1 MKQEEAD
8 QMRQEITLFFR
19 EFALRVLRRANVDI
33 NDPRAFK
40 LAMLD
45 HYEEIYPQFS
55 LTPVF
60 QAHNNKDGHQQMVN
74 EYRRCF
80 SLLLAG
86 RLP

>member
-1 MKQEEAD
+1 MNE
-8 QMRQEITLFFR
+8 EITAFFR
-19 EFALRVLRRANVDI
+19 EFALRVLHEAHVDP

-45 HYEEIYPQFS
+45 HYEEIYPHFA

-60 QAHNNKDGHQQMVN
+60 RKHNGTAGHQQMVD

-80 SLLLAG
+80 SLLLVG

>member
-1 MKQEEAD
+1 MNE
-8 QMRQEITLFFR
+8 QMRQQITLFFR
-19 EFALRVLRRANVDI
+19 EFALEVLRDAGVDP

-45 HYEEIYPQFS
+45 HYEEIYPRFS
-55 LTPVF
+55 MTQVF
-60 QAHNNKDGHQQMVN
+60 RENNEQAGHEDMVE

-80 SLLLAG
+80 SLLLVG